1 MKKLIAALLLIIS
14 LTFSIGQGQALAADS
29 CENVLNQG
37 SATVEPG
44 WFTQQAATIAWYKG
58 VVTTDVKYDVC
69 TPTAVIRI
77 NGNDWNKLAAE
88 GKLDGLRYEVYA
100 YAEKDG
106 NYQNFL
112 FRQIQS
118 GKPQTITAAQFRQ

>member
-1 MKKLIAALLLIIS
+1 MKKLIAVLLLILC
-14 LTFSIGQGQALAADS
+14 LTFSVGQGQAQAAES

-44 WFTQQAATIAWYKG
+44 WFTQQAATIGWYRG
-58 VVTTDVKYDVC
+58 TITTDVKYDAC
-69 TPTAVIRI
+69 TPTAVLRV
-77 NGNDWNKLAAE
+77 NGNDWNKLVKE
-88 GKLDGLRYEVYA
+88 GKLDGLRYEVYQ

-118 GKPQTITAAQFRQ
+118 GQPQTITAAQFRQ